1 MPLISEARRCLL
13 SVVSAAAAGPLLEC
27 RPFPAPLNCCSGTIP
42 DQWGGL
48 EGWEVVRLRHNKL
61 SGTLPA
67 GKYLQLQQGD
77 SAL

>member
-1 MPLISEARRCLL
+1 MP
-13 SVVSAAAAGPLLEC
+13 PLLPV
-27 RPFPAPLNCCSGTIP
+27 RSGTIP

-67 GKYLQLQQGD
+67 GGYPY
-77 SAL
+77 